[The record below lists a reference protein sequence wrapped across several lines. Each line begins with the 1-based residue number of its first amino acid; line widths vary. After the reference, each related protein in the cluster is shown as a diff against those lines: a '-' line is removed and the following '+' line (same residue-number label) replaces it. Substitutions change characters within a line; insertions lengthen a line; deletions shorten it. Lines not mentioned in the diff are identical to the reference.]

1 MARRRFKPD
10 PDFQQTISEAILG
23 GGVQR
28 AVGSGS
34 VRRRRTTLVNVAE
47 NIIEEAKR
55 ITDSAEG
62 LPSVG
67 PGGRRAAGYDFRA
80 EDRKGKTY
88 RASFRYE
95 IRRERGRFIVVVIND
110 HEHAADVEFGN
121 TDRGRS
127 ISVIDGYM
135 RIPITMAAYRR
146 IKAKEKA
153 APDAFQR
160 ERAAARSSI
169 RYWRGQK
176 ELGSR
181 KRRALVQQVS
191 RFFDGKKVRATEAQ
205 LRKRAIREGERK
217 KEAKFKLAQAE
228 RRLARTDPGLRQ
240 AHSFVAI
247 GENGKAYLFTKSVS
261 TYRGYGILRHAMRRV
276 TLQQLE

>member
-10 PDFQQTISEAILG
+10 PDFQLVVSRAIS
-23 GGVQR
+23 GVEGR
-28 AVGSGS
+28 AVGS
-34 VRRRRTTLVNVAE
+34 VRRRKTTLVDVGE
-47 NIIEEAKR
+47 NIIAEAKK

-67 PGGRRAAGYDFRA
+67 AGGRRAAGYDFRA

-95 IRRERGRFIVVVIND
+95 IRRERGRLILVVIND
-110 HEHAADVEFGN
+110 HGHAQDVEFGN

-127 ISVIDGYM
+127 ISVVDGYM

-160 ERAAARSSI
+160 ERAAARSQI

-240 AHSFVAI
+240 AHSFVSI
-247 GENGKAYLFTKSVS
+247 GENGKPYLFTKSVS
-261 TYRGYGILRHAMRRV
+261 TYRGYGILRRAMRRV